1 MKTSLKNLRRQL
13 AAFTLIELLVVVAII
28 GILAGMLLPAL
39 SAVKTRVLKGRA
51 KTEAQNI
58 GNALSTY
65 ETTYSR
71 QPIIPGIPTGTEDVT
86 FGLDPTAFPPIPSA
100 AGKNGTRVVATN
112 ANIIAILMDEERFKN
127 GNVTSNL
134 NHTLNP
140 QRISMLNAKQTS
152 ESGGSGVGMDGE
164 YRDPWGNPY
173 VISLDYDFDDQCQDA
188 VYGRM
193 AVSQIQNTPPTPSG
207 TQSGHNGLFN
217 PNKAASG
224 NTDEFR
230 FKGKYIVWSKG
241 PDGNASNNKQANK
254 DVNRDNVLGWTQ

>member
-1 MKTSLKNLRRQL
+1 MT
-13 AAFTLIELLVVVAII
+13 
-28 GILAGMLLPAL
+28 
-39 SAVKTRVLKGRA
+39 
-51 KTEAQNI
+51 NI

-71 QPIIPGIPTGTEDVT
+71 LPLLSPTGGEDVT
-86 FGLDPTAFPPIPSA
+86 FGLDPASYPPIPSIP
-100 AGKNGTRVVATN
+100 GRNGTRVVATN

-140 QRISMLNAKQTS
+140 QRISMLTAKQTS
-152 ESGGSGVGMDGE
+152 ESGGPGVGMDGE

-173 VISLDYDFDDQCQDA
+173 VISLDYDFDDQCQDV

-193 AVSQIQNTPPTPSG
+193 SVSQISAG
-207 TQSGHNGLFN
+207 SQSGHNGLFN
-217 PNKAASG
+217 PDKAASG
-224 NTDEFR
+224 NTDEFK
-230 FKGKYIVWSKG
+230 FKGKYLIWSKG
-241 PDGNASNNKQANK
+241 PDGKVLTNQNADK

>member
-86 FGLDPTAFPPIPSA
+86 FGLDPTAFPAIPSA
-100 AGKNGTRVVATN
+100 PGKNGTRVISSN

-193 AVSQIQNTPPTPSG
+193 AVSQTATGSQT
-207 TQSGHNGLFN
+207 GHNGLYN
-217 PNKAASG
+217 PNKAGSG
-224 NTDEFR
+224 NSDEFK
-230 FKGKYIVWSKG
+230 FKGKYLIWSKG
-241 PDGNASNNKQANK
+241 PDGKASNAVKSDK
-254 DVNRDNVLGWTQ
+254 GDNRDNVLGWTQ

>member
-1 MKTSLKNLRRQL
+1 MKISLKNLRSRI
-13 AAFTLIELLVVVAII
+13 AGFTLIELLVVVAII
-28 GILAGMLLPAL
+28 AILAGMLLPAL
-39 SAVKTRVLKGRA
+39 GAVKTRVLKGRA
-51 KTEAQNI
+51 KTEMQNI

-71 QPIIPGIPTGTEDVT
+71 QPLLAPSGAEDVT
-86 FGLDPTAFPPIPSA
+86 FGLDPASFPPILSIP
-100 AGKNGTRVVATN
+100 GRNGTRVVATN

-127 GNVTSNL
+127 GNITSNL

-140 QRISMLNAKQTS
+140 QRISMLSAKQTS
-152 ESGGSGVGMDGE
+152 ESGGPGVGMDGE
-164 YRDPWGNPY
+164 YRDPWGNSY
-173 VISLDYDFDDQCQDA
+173 VISLDYDFDDHCQDV

-193 AVSQIQNTPPTPSG
+193 SVSQIQPAPPAPSG

-217 PNKAASG
+217 PNKTASG
-224 NTDEFR
+224 NTDEFK

-241 PDGNASNNKQANK
+241 PDGKALNSKQADK